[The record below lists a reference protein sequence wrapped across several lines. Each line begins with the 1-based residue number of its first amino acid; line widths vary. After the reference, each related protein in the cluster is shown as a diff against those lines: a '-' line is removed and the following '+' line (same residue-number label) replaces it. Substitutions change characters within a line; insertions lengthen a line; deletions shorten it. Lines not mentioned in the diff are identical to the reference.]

1 MSKGDLD
8 SWSDMKRKRVPET
21 REKDRRKWV
30 SERNLGISL
39 CFALSLTPRFLSL
52 LLFFFF
58 FGFWFLFFRV
68 FIRVWLWWRRGA
80 SVKCERE
87 FGFNWEYLYYW
98 AALQT
103 FWTLFRAHLSIHNIH
118 IWVKLILPSFFFFFL
133 TKYIRFDYNFYHTC
147 KNFRKLK
154 ADNKLSKLL

>member
-58 FGFWFLFFRV
+58 FLGFGFCFLGFLLGFGYGEEEARVWNVKENSGSIESIYITEPHFKLFGLFFELISPSTT
-68 FIRVWLWWRRGA
+68 FTLEW
-80 SVKCERE
+80 
-87 FGFNWEYLYYW
+87 NWNCL
-98 AALQT
+98 L
-103 FWTLFRAHLSIHNIH
+103 
-118 IWVKLILPSFFFFFL
+118 FFFFFWQSTYGLITTFTIL
-133 TKYIRFDYNFYHTC
+133 TKILEN
-147 KNFRKLK
+147 
-154 ADNKLSKLL
+154 